1 MAGRSRR
8 ARARHDACRTTRTVF
23 FTVGA
28 FLSIIA
34 LYSFHA
40 RFAIELHVR
49 ELPAEPRPA
58 AAAVAPAAPAADSD
72 DDAGAFAAISA
83 AQARPVALEPL
94 EPVVEPL
101 WYSWVRLA
109 PGRISQLNGALDLEA
124 ELAAGAAIG
133 TATIAP
139 NATVGRGSVGK
150 QLCRQLCKDRQAEGC
165 IAFVWRSV
173 ERMRSLLPAGVAA
186 GGGEARRRC
195 FLVGG
200 EAASS
205 SAAGAAAAESAAA
218 AAQERRLEPPA
229 PCATADECPN
239 RCAAG
244 SLTAICD
251 GVLSDDG
258 ELCCAAS
265 CGDCAGDGCAER
277 VGGRHACCRSRLRWA
292 ARCCGPE
299 GGAPCLMPP
308 EHAITVP
315 ALKPPPPPPSPP
327 RPPPPPPPPPSPP
340 PEPPSPP
347 PEPLALCGEL
357 SLATA
362 AERAALVRPA
372 AARGDGDGA
381 GGLPFVLV
389 TSSARVGSNWLRSM
403 VNQHPD
409 ALMEGELL
417 STTSYRELGF
427 SFAYGVDAATA
438 AAFAHVRAAAGRAAR
453 KAYGWKAGGPG
464 VTTVCDCAPKD
475 LLRLARDTHH
485 ARLVYLHR
493 EDHTAVALSYE
504 FAKAEGQFVRS
515 SEDVAAADA
524 AAAPRRLLR
533 IDPVG
538 AWVKQVEE
546 YAARGVKFRAMLD
559 RNLGAGTYLSLT
571 YEELRADT
579 DASMSRLFAFLGLPP
594 CAVTSTTRTVK
605 MLGDRFQASVS
616 NWEELCDGLAAAGV
630 RHASWF
636 ASCANR
642 TAVAAAAP
650 VRESAAELLEEAG
663 GGDGVAV
670 FTL

>member
-1 MAGRSRR
+1 
-8 ARARHDACRTTRTVF
+8 
-23 FTVGA
+23 
-28 FLSIIA
+28 
-34 LYSFHA
+34 
-40 RFAIELHVR
+40 
-49 ELPAEPRPA
+49 
-58 AAAVAPAAPAADSD
+58 
-72 DDAGAFAAISA
+72 
-83 AQARPVALEPL
+83 
-94 EPVVEPL
+94 
-101 WYSWVRLA
+101 
-109 PGRISQLNGALDLEA
+109 
-124 ELAAGAAIG
+124 
-133 TATIAP
+133 
-139 NATVGRGSVGK
+139 
-150 QLCRQLCKDRQAEGC
+150 
-165 IAFVWRSV
+165 
-173 ERMRSLLPAGVAA
+173 
-186 GGGEARRRC
+186 
-195 FLVGG
+195 
-200 EAASS
+200 
-205 SAAGAAAAESAAA
+205 
-218 AAQERRLEPPA
+218 
-229 PCATADECPN
+229 
-239 RCAAG
+239 
-244 SLTAICD
+244 
-251 GVLSDDG
+251 
-258 ELCCAAS
+258 
-265 CGDCAGDGCAER
+265 
-277 VGGRHACCRSRLRWA
+277 
-292 ARCCGPE
+292 
-299 GGAPCLMPP
+299 
-308 EHAITVP
+308 
-315 ALKPPPPPPSPP
+315 
-327 RPPPPPPPPPSPP
+327 
-340 PEPPSPP
+340 
-347 PEPLALCGEL
+347 
-357 SLATA
+357 
-362 AERAALVRPA
+362 
-372 AARGDGDGA
+372 
-381 GGLPFVLV
+381 
-389 TSSARVGSNWLRSM
+389 M

-427 SFAYGVDAATA
+427 SFAYGVDAAAA

-642 TAVAAAAP
+642 TAVGAAAAP

-663 GGDGVAV
+663 GDGDGVAV